1 MSVPLKMGWLDT
13 REEAEG
19 GKQRRLYLH
28 FQPSSYSC
36 WAPSPREASSSRGRS
51 TKDCGFPATAAYA
64 DTGSWAAGT
73 GSWAAGT
80 VGPGNRCLQPRRP
93 PRDSGPS
100 HLPPDSS
107 RRCWMLPKW
116 APFSTSGNDGRE
128 TRFKQQW
135 GHPDELLAE
144 AVKCGNRCIC
154 II

>member
-51 TKDCGFPATAAYA
+51 TKDCGFPATAAHA

-73 GSWAAGT
+73 VGT
-80 VGPGNRCLQPRRP
+80 GNRCLQPWRHP
-93 PRDSGPS
+93 WLWP
-100 HLPPDSS
+100 LPPPTNSS
-107 RRCWMLPKW
+107 RRCWTLPKW

-135 GHPDELLAE
+135 GHPDELLTE
-144 AVKCGNRCIC
+144 AVKCGNRYIY